1 MMKYVVIDDHFQ
13 AYTPSKYPDMFN
25 ITSVVHAYVYDNE
38 SDATKRANYLNS
50 GGYHFFVSEYSSALK
65 SYIDKQLDIGMNIK
79 VCEDNEYYIPN
90 LFKNIRAAIDKL
102 EALADGE
109 EEYG

>member
-13 AYTPSKYPDMFN
+13 AYSPSKYYDMFN
-25 ITSVVHAYVYDNE
+25 LTSVVYAYVYDNE
-38 SDATKRANYLNS
+38 SDATERANCLNS

-65 SYIDKQLDIGMNIK
+65 SYIDKQLDIGMNIE

-90 LFKNIRAAIDKL
+90 LFKSIRAAIDKL
-102 EALADGE
+102 EALSAE
-109 EEYG
+109 EEKHD